1 MSSHPNLLKS
11 IRSNFLMHN
20 WQLFLLDGY
29 KYVDEDY
36 FFNLLLLLL
45 LLLLLFFLF
54 LQDEAW

>member
-1 MSSHPNLLKS
+1 
-11 IRSNFLMHN
+11 MHN
-20 WQLFLLDGY
+20 WQLFLLYGY
-29 KYVDEDY
+29 KYADEDY